1 MKRTTLAVFLCF
13 LAVAVVS
20 VPAYAPPFSEKT
32 DIIYKTDGS
41 TFPKEDTG
49 RVIRVVK
56 ESNEKVLIKL
66 WDNSEMHLPRS
77 EVDHVEHFDTPA
89 SYKLGMSEMQAGN
102 FKKAAV
108 HFRKVKLEGAREW
121 LKVYTLHNL
130 GQALLNVGLS
140 EPESNDEAAKVYG
153 ELLQKYPKNIY
164 RGEALLAGA
173 VASFQ
178 KGDYAEAKKVL
189 KKLLDTVPPATEEEM
204 LVKLWQAKVY
214 EYGDKNYGKAKT
226 IYRQIGT
233 TGTPRMRGKAQLGEV
248 RCLQKMNDPRS
259 AMAAANS
266 LLEKTKDRTVIA
278 NLWTIKGDG
287 LVALAEGKPDKVK
300 DALFAYLRVVVVY
313 FYDGRIT
320 AEAAFKAGQCFEKI
334 EQTNRAIELYNRAK
348 STPGGGDWSKKAADR
363 LTELG

>member
-1 MKRTTLAVFLCF
+1 
-13 LAVAVVS
+13 
-20 VPAYAPPFSEKT
+20 
-32 DIIYKTDGS
+32 
-41 TFPKEDTG
+41 
-49 RVIRVVK
+49 VIRVVK

-77 EVDHVEHFDTPA
+77 EVERVEHFDTPS
-89 SYKLGMSEMQAGN
+89 SYKLGRSEMQAGN
-102 FKKAAV
+102 YKKAAA
-108 HFRKVKLEGAREW
+108 HFKKVKLTGAREW

-130 GQALLNVGLS
+130 GQALLKVGLS
-140 EPESNDEAAKVYG
+140 EPAKNDEAAQVYA
-153 ELLQKYPKNIY
+153 ELLKKYPKNIF

-178 KGDYAEAKKVL
+178 KGEYTEAKKKL

-204 LVKLWQAKVY
+204 LVRLWKARVY
-214 EYGDKNYGKAKT
+214 EYGDKNYNKAKT

-233 TGTPRMRGKAQLGEV
+233 TGTPRMRAKAQLGEV

-259 AMAAANS
+259 AIAGAER
-266 LLEKTKDRTVIA
+266 LLEKTKDRTVVA
-278 NLWTIKGDG
+278 NLWTIKGDS
-287 LVALAEGKPDKVK
+287 LLALAKGKPDKVK

-313 FYDGRIT
+313 FYDARIT